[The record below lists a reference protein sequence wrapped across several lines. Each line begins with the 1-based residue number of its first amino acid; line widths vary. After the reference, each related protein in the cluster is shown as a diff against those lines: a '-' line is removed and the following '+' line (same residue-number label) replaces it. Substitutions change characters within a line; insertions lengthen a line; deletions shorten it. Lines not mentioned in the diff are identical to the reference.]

1 MLSVGFEAR
10 SDLRQR
16 TERYKMRARNSEAT
30 DQGTELTTK
39 CIAPVRQDENLAGT
53 RSSASL
59 DSLVENGDT
68 VKCIPIL
75 WKQHD
80 GDAAFNTTPPT
91 GSLADSGWQYEGQW
105 GGVLGTAIAPQY
117 FIAAQHVGGL
127 VGDAFVF
134 QGVTYKTT
142 AYWNDPSSDLRVWK
156 VDSVFPLWAPL
167 YSLSD
172 EPCKSFV
179 VIGRGTKRGEHI
191 VLCQVQ
197 THWSTN
203 VVSLKTVGLT
213 KQQAQKLYPTATFQG
228 STMTYVPC
236 HVVTNTTLATCTSP
250 VLVPNSVCA
259 LVPAYTPNLIC
270 WASPV
275 SLT

>member
-80 GDAAFNTTPPT
+80 GDAEEPVPIRWKRKNGDAVERVPT
-91 GSLADSGWQYEGQW
+91 GHGYAALCL
-105 GGVLGTAIAPQY
+105 VLLGLTIAPTGAGL
-117 FIAAQHVGGL
+117 IAGRWRA
-127 VGDAFVF
+127 
-134 QGVTYKTT
+134 GVSMT
-142 AYWNDPSSDLRVWK
+142 R
-156 VDSVFPLWAPL
+156 
-167 YSLSD
+167 
-172 EPCKSFV
+172 
-179 VIGRGTKRGEHI
+179 
-191 VLCQVQ
+191 
-197 THWSTN
+197 
-203 VVSLKTVGLT
+203 
-213 KQQAQKLYPTATFQG
+213 PTAR
-228 STMTYVPC
+228 
-236 HVVTNTTLATCTSP
+236 L
-250 VLVPNSVCA
+250 
-259 LVPAYTPNLIC
+259 
-270 WASPV
+270 
-275 SLT
+275 

>member
-80 GDAAFNTTPPT
+80 GDAEEPVPIRWKRKNGDAVERVPTGHGYAALCLVLLGLTIAPAGAVILRGSGDPAFNTTPPT
-91 GSLADSGWQYEGQW
+91 GSLADSGRQ
-105 GGVLGTAIAPQY
+105 
-117 FIAAQHVGGL
+117 
-127 VGDAFVF
+127 
-134 QGVTYKTT
+134 
-142 AYWNDPSSDLRVWK
+142 
-156 VDSVFPLWAPL
+156 
-167 YSLSD
+167 
-172 EPCKSFV
+172 
-179 VIGRGTKRGEHI
+179 
-191 VLCQVQ
+191 
-197 THWSTN
+197 
-203 VVSLKTVGLT
+203 
-213 KQQAQKLYPTATFQG
+213 
-228 STMTYVPC
+228 
-236 HVVTNTTLATCTSP
+236 
-250 VLVPNSVCA
+250 
-259 LVPAYTPNLIC
+259 
-270 WASPV
+270 
-275 SLT
+275 